1 MYADQYSVLLHTYYG
16 KRIDGENL
24 ADLIFQVDVGF
35 SGNPEETVGN
45 REYSLD
51 CLPQELPS
59 DGVGDYRESCISLL
73 HENGSMAADFRFE
86 SYEVFPGSYKVAGM
100 PALYDSDGEKGETL
114 VITMREKASSV
125 VVRLCYGVFE
135 KENVI
140 TRAVRVENRGES
152 RVVLDKCLSCCLD
165 LQFGEYDLITFAGR
179 HTMERGPERNRVRR
193 TKLEVGSMR
202 GTSSHQYNPTAI
214 LCAPDATEDYGDCYG
229 LCLVYSGNF
238 AVSAEVD
245 MHQNTRFQ
253 IGINPFDFSW
263 LLEPGQS
270 FQSPE
275 AVLVYSGEGLGRMSQ
290 IFHHMYQD
298 LLIPERF
305 AKQERPVLL
314 NSWEAHYFDFDGT
327 ALTALAAEAAGV
339 GAELFVL
346 DDGWFGKRSDTTS
359 SVGDW
364 TPNEEKLGGSLQ
376 ELIAAIE
383 EKSLAFGLWFEPE
396 MVSPDSHLYRRHPE
410 WVIQAAGRRIEKS
423 RDEYVLDLSNP
434 AVCEHIITSVG
445 NILSQNHV
453 RYVKWDMNRNLTN
466 LGSTYLPAERQQE
479 QAHRYILG
487 LYHVLDTLTQQFP
500 DVLFE
505 GCAGGG
511 GRFDPGILYYM
522 PQMWPSD
529 DTDAME
535 RLAIQYG
542 VSLLYPPSAME
553 CHISESPN
561 HQVARREPLET
572 RSAVAMWGNLGLE
585 LNLVRMDRAEKAAL
599 AEEIA
604 FYKKVR
610 PLVQFGDLY
619 RLKGLDGGNQYAWM
633 FQSQDQKTVFVSFVQ
648 IQASPNTVSKRLR
661 LRHLDPDAW
670 YRIEGSGAVRSGRE
684 LMHIGLDTG
693 KIRTDAYSR
702 RWLLTRVDRAS
713 C

>member
-1 MYADQYSVLLHTYYG
+1 MIDIQKNTTGQTIFYLTTKTASLVLLVTESGIVLTPYWG
-16 KRIDGENL
+16 SRIASQDISYVTGE
-24 ADLIFQVDVGF
+24 
-35 SGNPEETVGN
+35 
-45 REYSLD
+45 
-51 CLPQELPS
+51 
-59 DGVGDYRESCISLL
+59 
-73 HENGSMAADFRFE
+73 
-86 SYEVFPGSYKVAGM
+86 
-100 PALYDSDGEKGETL
+100 
-114 VITMREKASSV
+114 
-125 VVRLCYGVFE
+125 
-135 KENVI
+135 I
-140 TRAVRVENRGES
+140 TRASYLADADGQKDFKLEQLPQIYPAYGYTDLRGPAFAFLYADGSRTTDLRYASHRTYSGKEKLDGLPALRPSQDCQTLELRLADFVQSMEVVLRFSVFESHDAITQSVRVVNQH
-152 RVVLDKCLSCCLD
+152 KT
-165 LQFGEYDLITFAGR
+165 Q
-179 HTMERGPERNRVRR
+179 
-193 TKLEVGSMR
+193 
-202 GTSSHQYNPTAI
+202 
-214 LCAPDATEDYGDCYG
+214 
-229 LCLVYSGNF
+229 LVYSGNF

-298 LLIPERF
+298 LLIPEWF
-305 AKQERPVLL
+305 ARQERPVLL

-359 SVGDW
+359 SIGDW

-383 EKSLAFGLWFEPE
+383 EKGLVFGLWFEPE
-396 MVSPDSHLYRRHPE
+396 MVSPDSRLYRRHPE

-522 PQMWPSD
+522 PQMWPRD

-542 VSLLYPPSAME
+542 VSLLYPPYAME

-572 RSAVAMWGNLGLE
+572 RAAVAMWGNLGLE

-633 FQSQDQKTVFVSFVQ
+633 FQSQDQKNVFVSFVQ
-648 IQASPNTVSKRLR
+648 IQASPDTVSKRLR

>member
-1 MYADQYSVLLHTYYG
+1 MIDIQKNTTGQTIFYLTTKTASLVLLVTESGIVLTPYWG
-16 KRIDGENL
+16 GRI
-24 ADLIFQVDVGF
+24 A
-35 SGNPEETVGN
+35 
-45 REYSLD
+45 SLD
-51 CLPQELPS
+51 IAY
-59 DGVGDYRESCISLL
+59 VT
-73 HENGSMAADFRFE
+73 
-86 SYEVFPGSYKVAGM
+86 
-100 PALYDSDGEKGETL
+100 GE
-114 VITMREKASSV
+114 
-125 VVRLCYGVFE
+125 
-135 KENVI
+135 I
-140 TRAVRVENRGES
+140 TRASYLADADGQKDFKLEQLPQIYPAYGYTDLRGPAFAFLYADGSRTTDLRYVSHRIYSGKEKLDGLPALRPSQDCQTLELRLADFVQSMEVVLRFSVFESHDAITESVRVVNQH
-152 RVVLDKCLSCCLD
+152 KT
-165 LQFGEYDLITFAGR
+165 Q
-179 HTMERGPERNRVRR
+179 
-193 TKLEVGSMR
+193 
-202 GTSSHQYNPTAI
+202 
-214 LCAPDATEDYGDCYG
+214 
-229 LCLVYSGNF
+229 LVYSGNF

-298 LLIPERF
+298 LLIPEWF
-305 AKQERPVLL
+305 ARQERPVLL

-359 SVGDW
+359 SIGDW

-383 EKSLAFGLWFEPE
+383 EKGLVFGLWFEPE
-396 MVSPDSHLYRRHPE
+396 MVSPDSRLYRRHPE

-522 PQMWPSD
+522 PQMWPRD

-542 VSLLYPPSAME
+542 VSLLYPPYAME

-572 RSAVAMWGNLGLE
+572 RAAVAMWGNLGLE

-633 FQSQDQKTVFVSFVQ
+633 FQSQDQKNVFVSFVQ

>member
-1 MYADQYSVLLHTYYG
+1 MIDIQKNTTGQTIFYLTTKTASLVLLVTESGIVLTPYWG
-16 KRIDGENL
+16 SRIASQDISYVTGE
-24 ADLIFQVDVGF
+24 
-35 SGNPEETVGN
+35 
-45 REYSLD
+45 
-51 CLPQELPS
+51 
-59 DGVGDYRESCISLL
+59 
-73 HENGSMAADFRFE
+73 
-86 SYEVFPGSYKVAGM
+86 
-100 PALYDSDGEKGETL
+100 
-114 VITMREKASSV
+114 
-125 VVRLCYGVFE
+125 
-135 KENVI
+135 I
-140 TRAVRVENRGES
+140 TRASYLADADGQKDFKLEQLPQIYPAYGYTDLRGPAFAFLYADGSRTTDLRYVSHRIYSGKEKLDGLPALRPSQDCQTLELRLADFVQSMEVVLRFSVFESHDAITQSVRVVNQH
-152 RVVLDKCLSCCLD
+152 KT
-165 LQFGEYDLITFAGR
+165 Q
-179 HTMERGPERNRVRR
+179 
-193 TKLEVGSMR
+193 
-202 GTSSHQYNPTAI
+202 
-214 LCAPDATEDYGDCYG
+214 
-229 LCLVYSGNF
+229 LVYSGNF

-298 LLIPERF
+298 LLIPEWF
-305 AKQERPVLL
+305 ARQERPVLL

-359 SVGDW
+359 SIGDW

-383 EKSLAFGLWFEPE
+383 EKGLVFGLWFEPE
-396 MVSPDSHLYRRHPE
+396 MVSPDSRLYRRHPE

-522 PQMWPSD
+522 PQMWPRD

-542 VSLLYPPSAME
+542 VSLLYPPYAME

-572 RSAVAMWGNLGLE
+572 RAAVAMWGNLGLE

-633 FQSQDQKTVFVSFVQ
+633 FQSQDQKNVFVSFVQ

>member
-1 MYADQYSVLLHTYYG
+1 MIDIQKNTTGQTIFYLTTKTASLVLLVTESGIVLTPYWG
-16 KRIDGENL
+16 SRIASQDISYVTGE
-24 ADLIFQVDVGF
+24 
-35 SGNPEETVGN
+35 
-45 REYSLD
+45 
-51 CLPQELPS
+51 
-59 DGVGDYRESCISLL
+59 
-73 HENGSMAADFRFE
+73 
-86 SYEVFPGSYKVAGM
+86 
-100 PALYDSDGEKGETL
+100 
-114 VITMREKASSV
+114 
-125 VVRLCYGVFE
+125 
-135 KENVI
+135 I
-140 TRAVRVENRGES
+140 TRASYLADADGQKDFKLEQLPQIYPAYGYTDLRGPAFAFLYADGSRTTDLRYVSHRIYSGKEKLDGLPALRPSQDCQTLELRLADFVQSMEVVLRFSVFESHDAITQSVRVVNQH
-152 RVVLDKCLSCCLD
+152 KT
-165 LQFGEYDLITFAGR
+165 Q
-179 HTMERGPERNRVRR
+179 
-193 TKLEVGSMR
+193 
-202 GTSSHQYNPTAI
+202 
-214 LCAPDATEDYGDCYG
+214 
-229 LCLVYSGNF
+229 LVYSGNF

-298 LLIPERF
+298 LLIPEWF
-305 AKQERPVLL
+305 ARQERPVLL

-359 SVGDW
+359 SIGDW

-383 EKSLAFGLWFEPE
+383 EKGLVFGLWFEPE
-396 MVSPDSHLYRRHPE
+396 MVSPDSRLYRRHPE

-572 RSAVAMWGNLGLE
+572 RAAVAMWGNLGLE

-633 FQSQDQKTVFVSFVQ
+633 FQSQDQKNVFVSFVQ

>member
-1 MYADQYSVLLHTYYG
+1 MFYLTTKTASLVLLVTESGIVLTPYWG
-16 KRIDGENL
+16 SRIASQDISYVTGE
-24 ADLIFQVDVGF
+24 
-35 SGNPEETVGN
+35 
-45 REYSLD
+45 
-51 CLPQELPS
+51 
-59 DGVGDYRESCISLL
+59 
-73 HENGSMAADFRFE
+73 
-86 SYEVFPGSYKVAGM
+86 
-100 PALYDSDGEKGETL
+100 
-114 VITMREKASSV
+114 
-125 VVRLCYGVFE
+125 
-135 KENVI
+135 I
-140 TRAVRVENRGES
+140 TRASYLADADGQKDFKLEQLPQIYPAYGYTDLRGPAFAFLYADGSRTTDLRYVSHRIYSGKEKLDGLPALRPSQDCQTLELRLADFVQSMEVVLRFSVFESHDAITQSVRVVNQH
-152 RVVLDKCLSCCLD
+152 KT
-165 LQFGEYDLITFAGR
+165 Q
-179 HTMERGPERNRVRR
+179 
-193 TKLEVGSMR
+193 
-202 GTSSHQYNPTAI
+202 
-214 LCAPDATEDYGDCYG
+214 
-229 LCLVYSGNF
+229 LVYSGNF

-298 LLIPERF
+298 LLIPEWF
-305 AKQERPVLL
+305 ARQERPVLL

-359 SVGDW
+359 SIGDW

-383 EKSLAFGLWFEPE
+383 EKGLVFGLWFEPE
-396 MVSPDSHLYRRHPE
+396 MVSPDSRLYRRHPE

-522 PQMWPSD
+522 PQMWPRD

-542 VSLLYPPSAME
+542 VSLLYPPYAME

-572 RSAVAMWGNLGLE
+572 RAAVAMWGNLGLE

-633 FQSQDQKTVFVSFVQ
+633 FQSQDQKNVFVSFVQ